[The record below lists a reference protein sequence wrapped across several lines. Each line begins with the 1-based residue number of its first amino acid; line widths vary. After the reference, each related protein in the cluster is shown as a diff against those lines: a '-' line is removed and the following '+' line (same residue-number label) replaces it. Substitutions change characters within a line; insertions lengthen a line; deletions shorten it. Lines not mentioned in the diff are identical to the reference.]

1 MPETILERLAR
12 PGVLVADGATGTN
25 LQQMGLARGVAPEMW
40 VMERP
45 DAIRALHR
53 SFLEAGSDYV
63 LTCTFGG
70 TGLRLRHAELGGQV
84 LEVNRRAV
92 ALARAETGSHAFV
105 AGDIGPTGE
114 LLDPLGT
121 LSYEDVVA
129 AFAEQAKALAEGGV
143 DMFSIET
150 MSDLH
155 EVQAAIE
162 GVRQVSDL
170 PIFAT
175 MSFDMG
181 GFTMMGV
188 KPEDAVNAIAGW
200 GATVVGANCGR
211 ALDEMETVI
220 AAMHAARPDVL
231 LIAKPNAGLP
241 EIADDDSIVYKI
253 TPEDMAGYARRY
265 VAAGARIVGGCCG
278 STAGHIAA
286 IAKAV
291 KG

>member
-1 MPETILERLAR
+1 MPETILERLSR

-40 VMERP
+40 IMERP
-45 DAIRALHR
+45 EAIRALHR

-70 TGLRLRHAELGGQV
+70 TRLRLRHAGLEDRV
-84 LEVNRRAV
+84 VEVNRRAV
-92 ALARAETGSHAFV
+92 ELARAETDGRAFV

-114 LLDPLGT
+114 LLDPLGE
-121 LSYEDVVA
+121 LSYEGAVE
-129 AFAEQAKALAEGGV
+129 AFAEQAQGLAEGGV

-150 MSDLH
+150 MSDLR

-162 GVRQVSDL
+162 GVRRVSNL

-175 MSFDMG
+175 MTFDMG

-188 KPEDAVNAIAGW
+188 KPADAVNAMVDW
-200 GATVVGANCGR
+200 GAAVVGANCGR

-220 AAMHAARPDVL
+220 AAMHAARPDAL

-241 EIADDDSIVYKI
+241 EIADDDSIVYKV
-253 TPEDMAGYARRY
+253 TPEEMADYARRY
-265 VAAGARIVGGCCG
+265 VRQGARVVGGCCG
-278 STAGHIAA
+278 STARHVAA